1 MNPTQNKP
9 TVILGAT
16 TNPSR
21 YAFLAANS
29 LMRHGH
35 TVYLV
40 GIKKGEVNGVEI
52 QSDFPAAEIDTI
64 TLYLSA
70 KWQNEWYDSILAA
83 KPNRV
88 IFNPGTENPELVE
101 LLRDNDIETVHA
113 CTLVMLQ
120 SRHF

>member
-9 TVILGAT
+9 TLILGAT

-35 TVYLV
+35 TVHLV

-52 QSDFPAAEIDTI
+52 QPDFPGAEIDTV

-70 KWQNEWYDSILAA
+70 KWQAEWYDKILAA
-83 KPNRV
+83 RPNRV

-101 LLRDNDIETVHA
+101 LLRESDIEAVHA

-120 SRHF
+120 SRHY